1 MEREGR
7 QIVGPYCIQGNG
19 FAQFLGI
26 FWGWRPI
33 IKYMARGW
41 ESKSVEEQQ
50 NEAAAITSAEQ
61 KDIIT
66 KKKAERARKLQGLT
80 LMRARVKEQLERSQN
95 PRYVE
100 VLRSE
105 LEQIDKQIQELG

>member
-1 MEREGR
+1 
-7 QIVGPYCIQGNG
+7 
-19 FAQFLGI
+19 
-26 FWGWRPI
+26 
-33 IKYMARGW
+33 MARGW

-50 NEAAAITSAEQ
+50 SEAANAITSAEQ

-66 KKKAERARKLQGLT
+66 KQKAERARKLQGLT
-80 LMRARVKEQLERSQN
+80 LMRARVREQLERSQN

>member
-1 MEREGR
+1 MCR
-7 QIVGPYCIQGNG
+7 PLLH
-19 FAQFLGI
+19 LGDRLHN
-26 FWGWRPI
+26 FWDILAASSYNRG
-33 IKYMARGW
+33 MARGW

-50 NEAAAITSAEQ
+50 SEAAHAITSAET
-61 KDIIT
+61 KDRIT
-66 KKKAERARKLQGLT
+66 KEKAERARKLQGLT

-105 LEQIDKQIQELG
+105 LDQIEKQIQELG